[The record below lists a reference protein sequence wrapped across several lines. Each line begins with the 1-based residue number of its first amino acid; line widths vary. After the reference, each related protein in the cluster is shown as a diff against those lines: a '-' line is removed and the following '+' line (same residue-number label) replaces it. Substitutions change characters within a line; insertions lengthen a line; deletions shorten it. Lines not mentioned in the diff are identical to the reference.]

1 MKFLK
6 TKILPCLIICG
17 LLLTALPLAV
27 FASPATPI
35 RSEAD
40 LIAAIDSIPEGGSGE
55 ITIQDATII
64 LNVGLYFEY
73 KDITFNLINSSLTT
87 VADEYGGQPVIL
99 GFGSNVTINADDN
112 SSFTSEGST
121 YGMGVVAVNNSED
134 WDIEAQTVPKEFN
147 LTINGGRYFCAE
159 EDDLIVSP
167 PGVNVTLTDVDC
179 FGPVKAIDMA
189 GVGITVPGDLTINSG
204 RFDNDI
210 TEYAAQ
216 GKYAGKFGEKYYV
229 RDKEMSDEF
238 SAALTD
244 GKLVFDY
251 AKSAITEET
260 AFLLAEEFWY
270 KHPEFSLD
278 LESFNADRTKVTL
291 GLNTDYY
298 NEELHTVDVVWNSD
312 EKVLQSAQ
320 SFIDNFPD
328 DRDWFAV
335 SDLELVNYWVYHD
348 PYSETESFANYS
360 GELKKVLGNSN
371 FLFQVEDRAGSDDPF
386 CTVTIGTAKLIHDGK
401 VYFAADA
408 LGARGEHIIY
418 VPESTANTKEALTAA
433 VQKRIN
439 DYLGVGKVKVTCDG
453 STVTDYYNNTIAGYD
468 AEITD
473 AQNRLAAEMAKPDG
487 EKDWMKIFEYQFTLD
502 WTPIYKQSFIDS
514 FGTGEGAFILTA
526 QNDLVFEAQVVGTD
540 KSYNFI
546 VVKDDDKIITPT
558 YATVDLNTKV
568 SVKTDS
574 STVPLDTVIEV
585 DKLTEGAEYD
595 RLIDILGVE
604 ENDTFDIKLHSISLD
619 EYVTKLE
626 DDKFEVRI
634 PVSEKLKDK
643 TLVAYY
649 VDENDEV
656 TPFDVTLE
664 EDGKE
669 TYACFYTY
677 HFSVYTL
684 AQKPVTDKEETD
696 ETGKETTV
704 EVPKTG
710 DSSNPL
716 LWVVMAL
723 MSGVVLF
730 GVQLLKK
737 KEEI

>member
-35 RSEAD
+35 MSEAA
-40 LIAAIDSIPEGGSGE
+40 LIAAIDEIPQGGSGE
-55 ITIQDATII
+55 ITLQNIYMSLST
-64 LNVGLYFEY
+64 GLYIEY
-73 KDITFNLINSSLTT
+73 KDITINLVSSALSTQSEGP
-87 VADEYGGQPVIL
+87 VIHVYGGNL
-99 GFGSNVTINADDN
+99 TINADDN
-112 SSFTSEGST
+112 SSIASEGDT
-121 YGMGVVAVNNSED
+121 FGMGTIAVENSED
-134 WDIEAQTVPKEFN
+134 WNLETQTVPKEFN
-147 LTINGGRYFCAE
+147 LTINGGKYSCI
-159 EDDLIVSP
+159 EDNALINAN
-167 PGVNVTLTDVDC
+167 PGTNVTLTGVDC
-179 FGPVKAIDMA
+179 FGPVKAINME
-189 GVGITVPGDLTINSG
+189 GVGITAFGDLTINSG
-204 RFDNDI
+204 RFENDI
-210 TEYAAQ
+210 TQYAAQ
-216 GKYAGKFGEKYYV
+216 GKYVGQFGDKYYV

-238 SAALTD
+238 SAILTN
-244 GKLVFDY
+244 GKLVLDFD
-251 AKSAITEET
+251 KSAYSEET
-260 AFLLAEEFWY
+260 SFIISEDLWN
-270 KHPEFSLD
+270 KHPGFVFYFETFNDD
-278 LESFNADRTKVTL
+278 LSKIVV
-291 GLNTDYY
+291 GY
-298 NEELHTVDVVWNSD
+298 NSDSYLEEVHTVDVVWNYD
-312 EKVLQSAQ
+312 KKVSQSAQ
-320 SFIDNFPD
+320 SFIENFPTN
-328 DRDWFAV
+328 RDWFAV
-335 SDLELVNYWVYHD
+335 SDLELVNYWVHHD
-348 PYSETESFANYS
+348 PNSETESFANYS

-408 LGARGEHIIY
+408 LGARGEHILY

-468 AEITD
+468 AEIAD
-473 AQNRLAAEMAKPDG
+473 AQARLDAEMAKPDG

-558 YATVDLNTKV
+558 YATVDFNTKV

-684 AQKPVTDKEETD
+684 AQKPVSDKEETD

-710 DSSNPL
+710 DSSNPM

-730 GVQLLKK
+730 GAQLLKK